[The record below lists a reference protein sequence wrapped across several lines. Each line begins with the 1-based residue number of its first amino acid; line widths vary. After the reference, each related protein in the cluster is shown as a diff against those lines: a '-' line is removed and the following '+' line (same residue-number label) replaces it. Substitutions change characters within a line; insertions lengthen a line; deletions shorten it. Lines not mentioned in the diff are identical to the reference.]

1 MILQMK
7 KTEETK
13 MFGMTKTLIVVYK
26 DEMLVNQLKK
36 MVETNDDNE
45 GRKII
50 GTRDGSINIVSW
62 SEKVWIANKKAGNIK
77 DKVLFLGDIKGTDK
91 LIPVIDVKF
100 DDFGVK
106 FGWAGNQAA
115 VFVDIKA
122 VSGREDYLAFIDKLS
137 DLHVPDIVKNP
148 KNVKLSVT
156 AADVSIEDEQ
166 AEISETIMVDDTKQ
180 KKSQVF
186 FDRAKTTLVKGI
198 DTVGKAS
205 MKVAA
210 KTEDL
215 LRDRS
220 AVTRQMLFY
229 GIVNM
234 YNDGLEEF
242 MNL

>member
-1 MILQMK
+1 
-7 KTEETK
+7 
-13 MFGMTKTLIVVYK
+13 
-26 DEMLVNQLKK
+26 

-45 GRKII
+45 GREII

-100 DDFGVK
+100 DDSGVK

-137 DLHVPDIVKNP
+137 DLHVPDIVKKP

-156 AADVSIEDEQ
+156 AADVSIEDEEE
-166 AEISETIMVDDTKQ
+166 EISETIMVDDTKQ

-186 FDRAKTTLVKGI
+186 FDRAKATFVKGV

-234 YNDGLEEF
+234 YNDRLEEF

>member
-1 MILQMK
+1 
-7 KTEETK
+7 

-36 MVETNDDNE
+36 MVETNDDVE
-45 GRKII
+45 GGETI

-77 DKVLFLGDIKGTDK
+77 DKVLFLGDIKGVDK

-100 DDFGVK
+100 DECGVK

-115 VFVDIKA
+115 VFSDIKA
-122 VSGREDYLAFIDKLS
+122 VSSREDYLAFIEKLS
-137 DLHVPDIVKNP
+137 LLSVPDMIKNP
-148 KNVKLSVT
+148 KNVKLSVSEN
-156 AADVSIEDEQ
+156 DVSTDDMQEE
-166 AEISETIMVDDTKQ
+166 ASEEIVIDDIKK
-180 KKSQVF
+180 KKSKVF
-186 FDRAKTTLVKGI
+186 FDKAKTTFVKGA
-198 DTVGKAS
+198 DAVGKAS
-205 MKVAA
+205 IKVAA